1 MLYFLS
7 HYQLVI
13 RNAECIFLSV
23 LIFFLSKGLGF
34 AQFCNSFKTSQ
45 LEKQSPSFECTHRP
59 ICFFPLKS
67 QMLVNHQIVQY
78 QPVIKSKKNVFPLK
92 NSMNSPLKCLL
103 HFSSSITTNF
113 IRYIQ
118 EQNSYVFS
126 VRNYSGCIH
135 TVHAIENV

>member
-45 LEKQSPSFECTHRP
+45 LKKQSPSFKCTHRP
-59 ICFFPLKS
+59 ICFFPLKI

-78 QPVIKSKKNVFPLK
+78 QPVIKSKQNVFPLK
-92 NSMNSPLKCLL
+92 KQHEQSSEIFATFLLFRNNKLYQIHLGAELLCLL
-103 HFSSSITTNF
+103 SEELFWL
-113 IRYIQ
+113 
-118 EQNSYVFS
+118 
-126 VRNYSGCIH
+126 H
-135 TVHAIENV
+135 TYCTCY